1 MKTSIKLFALG
12 MILMGFGVTVN
23 AQVTANAPTSA
34 TIVTPIAIT
43 KTVDMNFGNVAVSTT
58 SGTVLLTPASTRTPG
73 GGVTLPSTIGTVTA
87 ASFTVTGQAAYSYS
101 ITLPNTDFT
110 LTRSTGTETMIVN
123 AFTSDPT
130 PTGMLNGS
138 GSQTLNVGAT
148 LNVTGSQVAGLYR
161 NLTGFPVTVNYN

>member
-12 MILMGFGVTVN
+12 MILMGFGVNVN

-43 KTVDMNFGNVAVSTT
+43 KTIDMNFGNVAVSTA
-58 SGTVLLTPASTRTPG
+58 SGTVILSPASLRTPD
-73 GGVTLPSTIGTVTA
+73 GGVTLPATAGTVAA
-87 ASFTVTGQAAYSYS
+87 ASFTVTGQANYTFS
-101 ITLPNTDFT
+101 ITLPSTDFT
-110 LTRSTGTETMIVN
+110 LTRSSGTETMIVN

-130 PTGMLNGS
+130 PAGLLSGT